1 VQRLRASCPV
11 VALNVLPTSQ
21 MSVADTADRAWLVD
35 GVKLG
40 SGSVTALHVV
50 PFQCSISPP
59 EAPVP
64 AAHASVLVRAEAPSS
79 DTLFP
84 VDGMVTAVHPGAAIA
99 GAAITSAPVSAA
111 APRPFRS
118 SKHHLSQPS

>member
-1 VQRLRASCPV
+1 
-11 VALNVLPTSQ
+11 
-21 MSVADTADRAWLVD
+21 M
-35 GVKLG
+35 
-40 SGSVTALHVV
+40 LHVV

-111 APRPFRS
+111 APAHFARRNIISPSPRRNPLRIPGSARAS
-118 SKHHLSQPS
+118 SNCLNLL